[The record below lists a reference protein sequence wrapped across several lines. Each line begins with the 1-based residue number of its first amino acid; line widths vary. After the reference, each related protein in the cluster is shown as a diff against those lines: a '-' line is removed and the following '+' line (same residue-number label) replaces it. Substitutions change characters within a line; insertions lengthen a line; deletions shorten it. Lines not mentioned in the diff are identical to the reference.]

1 MGLGRFQVLRW
12 LAEDPYPNAEVDVL
26 EEGAVLPGADA
37 ARDRVFAAFG
47 DVLELWHVLDDRVPT
62 AVPPPS
68 GDATRDL
75 FEVAATAPLGP
86 LDAQRVLEATPASR
100 AVLLEQLLADLVEE
114 LRGRIHLE

>member
-1 MGLGRFQVLRW
+1 M
-12 LAEDPYPNAEVDVL
+12 
-26 EEGAVLPGADA
+26 LPGADA

-100 AVLLEQLLADLVEE
+100 AVLLEQLLADPSKSCAAHPFRMT
-114 LRGRIHLE
+114 RGDRSECFG